1 MRTCS
6 GKPALEGN
14 ARKKNLHIYRIYH
27 IYFIYLQKRRNYGG
41 DSSIQEKDNRPERG
55 HFQGSFGHG
64 STPGY
69 KPEEAN
75 RKSARQD
82 SGRIRRQRSLPLYVR
97 KISGRKGEAG
107 EERAQ
112 GIYGLAGSG

>member
-6 GKPALEGN
+6 GKPALERN

-27 IYFIYLQKRRNYGG
+27 IYIIFLQKRRNYGS
-41 DSSIQEKDNRPERG
+41 DSNIQEKDNRPERG

-75 RKSARQD
+75 RKSARGCKLNCV
-82 SGRIRRQRSLPLYVR
+82 SKVNILFYSLLTQFNLHPL
-97 KISGRKGEAG
+97 KIN
-107 EERAQ
+107 
-112 GIYGLAGSG
+112 IF